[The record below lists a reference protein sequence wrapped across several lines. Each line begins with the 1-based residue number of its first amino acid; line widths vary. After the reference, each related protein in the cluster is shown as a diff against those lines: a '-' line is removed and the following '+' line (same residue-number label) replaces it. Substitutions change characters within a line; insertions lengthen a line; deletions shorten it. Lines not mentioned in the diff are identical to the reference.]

1 MAPIERIDTPDLYP
15 PTGYSHVVR
24 HGNTAYIAGAA
35 GIDREGNFS
44 DDPEEQIRT
53 TIENLEVALA
63 TVGADLSNLVKWT
76 IYLTSTEHIGA
87 WRNVRST
94 YIGDDIRPAGA
105 LLIIDALALPG
116 LIVEIEAIA
125 ALDA

>member
-1 MAPIERIDTPDLYP
+1 MANIQRIDSPDLFP

-35 GIDREGNFS
+35 GLDADGNFS
-44 DDPEEQIRT
+44 DDPEEQIRRPSRT
-53 TIENLEVALA
+53 CEPRSPRSAPISRPW
-63 TVGADLSNLVKWT
+63 SN
-76 IYLTSTEHIGA
+76 G
-87 WRNVRST
+87 RST
-94 YIGDDIRPAGA
+94 SRTPSTSARGATCAGQYIGDDIRPAGA

-125 ALDA
+125 ALDG